1 MRLLYDDGVTGV
13 MVTLAALFKSGQL
26 KLIKSCV
33 S

>member
-13 MVTLAALFKSGQL
+13 MVTLAAFFKSERL
-26 KLIKSCV
+26 KLIKSCA